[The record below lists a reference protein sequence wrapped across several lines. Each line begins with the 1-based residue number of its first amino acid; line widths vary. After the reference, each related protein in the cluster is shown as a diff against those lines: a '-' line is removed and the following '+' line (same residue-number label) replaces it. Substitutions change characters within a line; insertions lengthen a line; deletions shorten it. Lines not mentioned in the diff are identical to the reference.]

1 MWEDLKV
8 YRPLNKKDISPTF
21 KKLGLELQ
29 RRLTDFT
36 VEQTNSIIKISRLRN
51 GIEQGIFIE
60 KHIGPADLQ
69 VRVSLKP
76 IDFYKRHRFTM
87 LNIVRLGDIMGQYR
101 RTFYPVT
108 QEWLELADYL
118 KRRVENEMESY
129 FKEFDTFDKIIKQR
143 TKIEP
148 RDFGLNNKYEL
159 LIYAAI
165 KTGNSKLL
173 SQYID
178 KKLER
183 PTMHI
188 SKAEYL
194 KPKKDEISEVEFLT
208 KIKELGQLN
217 RFEDIGEMLK
227 RFEKK

>member
-1 MWEDLKV
+1 M
-8 YRPLNKKDISPTF
+8 
-21 KKLGLELQ
+21 
-29 RRLTDFT
+29 
-36 VEQTNSIIKISRLRN
+36 
-51 GIEQGIFIE
+51 
-60 KHIGPADLQ
+60 
-69 VRVSLKP
+69 
-76 IDFYKRHRFTM
+76 
-87 LNIVRLGDIMGQYR
+87 
-101 RTFYPVT
+101 T

-118 KRRVENEMESY
+118 VRRVENEMESY

-183 PTMHI
+183 PTMNI

-194 KPKKDEISEVEFLT
+194 KPEKDEISEVEFLT
-208 KIKELGQLN
+208 KIKELGLQA
-217 RFEDIGEMLK
+217 IGTTKITAEIN
-227 RFEKK
+227 